1 MMLHNPFEKLNQE
14 NQVRIINISD
24 YPQAIEVISEWH
36 YLEWGYLYPSETR
49 DSFREELRQCL
60 STKVI
65 PSTFIAIEN
74 NMIVGSI
81 SLLAKDMDVEI
92 NATWTPWLANL
103 FVHPKYRNKGI
114 GKKLIHHLVE
124 YAMHQGIKE
133 LFLFTQWN
141 KDFYE
146 RLGWSVIHKK
156 NYNGEQV
163 DIMKLCVLDFLNTNL
178 SKAVK
183 NKD

>member
-1 MMLHNPFEKLNQE
+1 MMLHNSFKIPDQE
-14 NQVRIINISD
+14 NQVRIINISE

-60 STKVI
+60 SAKVI

-103 FVHPKYRNKGI
+103 FVQPKYRNKGI
-114 GKKLIHHLVE
+114 GKKLIQYLVE

-133 LFLFTQWN
+133 LFLFTQRN
-141 KDFYE
+141 KDYYE
-146 RLGWSVIHKK
+146 QLGWSAIHNK

-163 DIMKLCVLDFLNTNL
+163 DIMKLQIENYFSVPL
-178 SKAVK
+178 
-183 NKD
+183 